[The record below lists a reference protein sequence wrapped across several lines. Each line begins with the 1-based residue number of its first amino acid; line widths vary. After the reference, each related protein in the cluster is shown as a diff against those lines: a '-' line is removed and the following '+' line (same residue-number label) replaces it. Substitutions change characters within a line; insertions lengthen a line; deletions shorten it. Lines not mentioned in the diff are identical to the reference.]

1 MQAQNQC
8 GKFFKIFTIPRE
20 MPNKILKNKKFKIGY
35 DPKLFTK
42 KTLSTFFK
50 DNNCEFKAIEN
61 NLVDTIWKRKIYDNK
76 KKFYLLP
83 KNSSGEKYERK
94 IKKIL
99 SFLKKNKAD
108 FQFITASENNAW
120 LFNIR
125 GWDENYTPVPHSH
138 VLIDKNKNIKFFCNL
153 KKISISFKKKIF

>member
-1 MQAQNQC
+1 M
-8 GKFFKIFTIPRE
+8 
-20 MPNKILKNKKFKIGY
+20 
-35 DPKLFTK
+35 
-42 KTLSTFFK
+42 
-50 DNNCEFKAIEN
+50 
-61 NLVDTIWKRKIYDNK
+61 VDTIWKRKIYDNK

-99 SFLKKNKAD
+99 SFLKKNRAD

-125 GWDENYTPVPHSH
+125 GRDENYTPVPHSH
-138 VLIDKNKNIKFFCNL
+138 VLIDKNKNIKFFFNL
-153 KKISISFKKKIF
+153 KKIQFHSKKFSKINFIKNLIDKTLSKIQGQKFIIDKNTCSYFLKILFLLITKS